1 MHVWKTSWK
10 LQRWFCCLLCSK
22 LLLFGL
28 QEETEIIQ
36 QTTKLSV
43 TYKWILKSSWQV
55 RLCQW
60 YICTVVHL
68 CQQPSSDSLWGIKIP
83 AQNATALLGFASIC
97 PNLCRTLYAQ
107 LSPSRDQPSP
117 PSSNELIKGHYK
129 GSLRKWKVFPPSLFS
144 SCFL

>member
-10 LQRWFCCLLCSK
+10 SQRWFCCLLCSK
-22 LLLFGL
+22 LQLFSL

-36 QTTKLSV
+36 QTTKRSV

-55 RLCQW
+55 CLCRW
-60 YICTVVHL
+60 YVCTVVHL
-68 CQQPSSDSLWGIKIP
+68 CQQPGSDSLWGTKIL
-83 AQNATALLGFASIC
+83 AQKATALLGFASIC
-97 PNLCRTLYAQ
+97 LNLCRILCAQ

-129 GSLRKWKVFPPSLFS
+129 GSLRK
-144 SCFL
+144 